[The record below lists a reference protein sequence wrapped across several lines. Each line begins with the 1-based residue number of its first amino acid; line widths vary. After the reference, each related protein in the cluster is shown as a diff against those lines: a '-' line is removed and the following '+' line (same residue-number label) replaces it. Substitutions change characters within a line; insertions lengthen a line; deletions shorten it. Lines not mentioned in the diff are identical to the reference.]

1 MCEKSN
7 CFVRLALFLL
17 AGTMI
22 CSAGKTLSAQST
34 LEALDSE
41 LSSVEFGPQNDSWL
55 SSSLGDN
62 EAASLWATQ
71 PDNSFV
77 AETFDN
83 VAPGQYFA
91 SPTAENNAASEL
103 WPSLNSSPSIQS
115 QFNENLHRPTEAPV
129 IGRHSDR
136 RVYFGIE
143 ALYLIRSGIDGGKF
157 VYDDN
162 GVALNYSDLEP
173 GSSAD
178 LRLRWARV
186 DGTGK
191 GTEFVLLKSN
201 GFDERVTVDG
211 PNVFPV
217 FYYSVPASAQDS
229 WDIEMNSDLDSYELN
244 WWGGSQPDLRFGI
257 GGRYVRFQE
266 EFNITNSANT
276 AAGFFSTT
284 DNEMFGVQLLAEY
297 RKWVGNTTLIEA
309 GNRTGLY
316 YNGIDVVASAA
327 NGELNRDTNG
337 LAFVG
342 NWNAG
347 LRFHKGL
354 GAWRIGYEAI
364 MLSGVAT
371 GPAQSEALRIL
382 DPEVGEIVTGTAF
395 YHGVYGGFELM
406 F

>member
-1 MCEKSN
+1 MGS
-7 CFVRLALFLL
+7 
-17 AGTMI
+17 
-22 CSAGKTLSAQST
+22 STLSAQSM
-34 LEALDSE
+34 LEDPESGSSLLDANAS
-41 LSSVEFGPQNDSWL
+41 LGSVEFRPENDSWL
-55 SSSLGDN
+55 SSSLGDD

-71 PDNSFV
+71 PGHSF
-77 AETFDN
+77 AADTFN
-83 VAPGQYFA
+83 NANPGEAPTQYSSA
-91 SPTAENNAASEL
+91 PAAENNAASEL
-103 WPSLNSSPSIQS
+103 WPGVTSSQAFEPQIGGDLQG
-115 QFNENLHRPTEAPV
+115 PAEAPV
-129 IGRHSDR
+129 IGLHSDR

-143 ALYLIRSGIDGGKF
+143 GVHLIRSGLTGDKF

-162 GVALNYSDLEP
+162 GVALRYSDLEP
-173 GSSAD
+173 GSSTD

-191 GTEFVLLKSN
+191 GSEFVILKSN
-201 GFDERVTVDG
+201 GFAERVTVDG

-217 FYYSVPASAQDS
+217 FYYSVPANAQES
-229 WDIEMNSDLDSYELN
+229 WDIELNSSLDSYELN
-244 WWGGSQPDLRFGI
+244 WWGGSLPNFRCGI
-257 GGRYVRFQE
+257 GGRYVRFRE
-266 EFNITNSANT
+266 DFNITNSGNT

-284 DNEMFGVQLLAEY
+284 DNEMFGVQLLAEF

-327 NGELNRDTNG
+327 NGELDRSTNE

-347 LRFHKGL
+347 LRFYKSGL
-354 GAWRIGYEAI
+354 GSWRIGYEAI

-371 GPAQSEALRIL
+371 GPEQSEALRIL
-382 DPEVGEIVTGTAF
+382 EPEVNEIVTGTAF
-395 YHGVYGGFELM
+395 YHGFYGGFELM